1 MPKKPSWARKNLRSL
16 HESLQT
22 RSLFQ
27 CRPWISWVLCRN
39 QECGRRVKRQWLL
52 KKKIKLYL
60 NGNGASNQP
69 QTEMDLTTFM
79 FSCDNFDLQEDL
91 RYFADTAME
100 RFTWA
105 TDDGDCPPS
114 TRPVWLLPARKPQRN
129 QSQRTAISSF
139 PFLLPRCVDV
149 GNHEREGGS
158 WIPNRPK
165 LSSATV
171 GPQA

>member
-1 MPKKPSWARKNLRSL
+1 MPKKHSWARKNLRSL

-100 RFTWA
+100 R
-105 TDDGDCPPS
+105 P
-114 TRPVWLLPARKPQRN
+114 
-129 QSQRTAISSF
+129 
-139 PFLLPRCVDV
+139 
-149 GNHEREGGS
+149 EGGL
-158 WIPNRPK
+158 P
-165 LSSATV
+165 
-171 GPQA
+171 GPPTMGTARHQHDPSDFCLPESRSGTKVSGLPYLPSLFSFHVA